1 MLDYFLSSLDTAIFL
16 ALLVLVIGNI
26 HSLVANIQTKS
37 SDKKV
42 VVLTSVM
49 LVILIAYFILFKYF
63 PSGYPGYYCDTRM
76 NDMQQLRSALIW
88 GLLGSYLALSLVL
101 FIFLLPRKKSAMRF
115 LLLYKII
122 SIILPIAFLVTW
134 QVNTRAESVALRGCI
149 QATPPPVFTVPVR

>member
-76 NDMQQLRSALIW
+76 NDMQQLRSAQLRRKQRNR
-88 GLLGSYLALSLVL
+88 LAQRKLENRRRKP
-101 FIFLLPRKKSAMRF
+101 PRRKQRK
-115 LLLYKII
+115 
-122 SIILPIAFLVTW
+122 
-134 QVNTRAESVALRGCI
+134 RAKE
-149 QATPPPVFTVPVR
+149 